1 MFRHR
6 GQFYDGDKAIPV
18 FEWTSQFKSPNE
30 ALKILAKPIKP
41 ELVCHTTPRNV
52 SHNTCFV
59 IKAPS
64 LKSKNNWKCDD
75 MGVWENKGVQH
86 FHYVLDESGEFVCI
100 SKDDVVES
108 GQRFTLK
115 RTYFN
120 NSSSVD
126 LSKYASYIE
135 GKTFIE

>member
-1 MFRHR
+1 
-6 GQFYDGDKAIPV
+6 
-18 FEWTSQFKSPNE
+18 
-30 ALKILAKPIKP
+30 
-41 ELVCHTTPRNV
+41 
-52 SHNTCFV
+52 
-59 IKAPS
+59 
-64 LKSKNNWKCDD
+64 

-86 FHYVLDESGEFVCI
+86 FHYVLDESGEFVRI

-115 RTYFN
+115 RTYFK